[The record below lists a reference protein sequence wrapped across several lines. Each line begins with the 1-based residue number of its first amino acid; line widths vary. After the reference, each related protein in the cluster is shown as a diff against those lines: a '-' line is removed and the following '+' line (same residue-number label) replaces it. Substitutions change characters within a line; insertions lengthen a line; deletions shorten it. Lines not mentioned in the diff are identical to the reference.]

1 MKIFSSSFLEFLRTR
16 PFATKQGV
24 SFPLEGGKTLLP
36 PRGWRTLGHG
46 EYKCGSHFREP
57 PMETNTEH
65 LRYKKKTIMLMS
77 SAKVA
82 NYLGS
87 AKLILRN
94 LPC

>member
-1 MKIFSSSFLEFLRTR
+1 MKKFNSSFLEFLQTR
-16 PFATKQGV
+16 PYATKTRGV
-24 SFPLEGGKTLLP
+24 IPPRGGKTLLP

-57 PMETNTEH
+57 PMETNNKH
-65 LRYKKKTIMLMS
+65 LRYKKKTIMQMS
-77 SAKVA
+77 AAKVA